1 MFLILTHFVHNSRI
15 LWGLENCGHPHIS
28 LYLQSRAPKFCTHLV
43 DVIPNIYKPFTA
55 IKSAQLTT
63 QSPFSHIFGFTH
75 WPLNRHPKS
84 PITTD
89 LNELSIQN
97 FPDWLTRLKQS
108 IPDQFRTSSA
118 IFKIFDYDVIV
129 TSLGVG
135 QAWKHQQW
143 YRMTT
148 GHLVVAFRVHLQN

>member
-84 PITTD
+84 PVTTD
-89 LNELSIQN
+89 LNELSLQN
-97 FPDWLTRLKQS
+97 FPGWLTILKQS
-108 IPDQFRTSSA
+108 ILDQFRTSPA

-143 YRMTT
+143 YRMTS
-148 GHLVVAFRVHLQN
+148 GHLVVAFSVHLQH